1 MISWVPNLWRCV
13 QMSRGARYGRAT
25 APRTYGQPSI
35 MEDIAVQ
42 AAAMS
47 VRNCAM
53 AASASTTVDLTPVG
67 VQAALTETL
76 SDGDAVENPDTA
88 RYRERGIGAS
98 SDVLVVDWSP
108 FCPELFAV
116 AVADGCVQYVPRSL
130 RARV

>member
-1 MISWVPNLWRCV
+1 M
-13 QMSRGARYGRAT
+13 
-25 APRTYGQPSI
+25 
-35 MEDIAVQ
+35 Q

-53 AASASTTVDLTPVG
+53 AAPASTTVDLTPVGG

-76 SDGDAVENPDTA
+76 SDGDAVETPDTA

-116 AVADGCVQYVPRSL
+116 AVADGCVQYVPRSSL

>member
-1 MISWVPNLWRCV
+1 
-13 QMSRGARYGRAT
+13 
-25 APRTYGQPSI
+25 

-53 AASASTTVDLTPVG
+53 AASASSTTVDLTPVG

-76 SDGDAVENPDTA
+76 SDGDAVETPDTA

-108 FCPELFAV
+108 FCPEMFAV
-116 AVADGCVQYVPRSL
+116 AVADGCVQYVPRSSL
-130 RARV
+130 RACV